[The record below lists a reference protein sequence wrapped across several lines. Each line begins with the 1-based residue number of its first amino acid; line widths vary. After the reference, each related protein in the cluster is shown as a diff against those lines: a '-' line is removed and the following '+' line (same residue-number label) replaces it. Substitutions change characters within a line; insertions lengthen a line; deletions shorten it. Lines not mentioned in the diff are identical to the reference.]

1 MQDRPTEYEKLID
14 LVSDSTVLTFRLYY
28 VLSFGEG
35 QRIISTV
42 SLKGTLI
49 SPSPSPSLQC
59 PHAIDERVD
68 GWLQI
73 HSVLG
78 LLKYHTSPHAGVK
91 SLSEV

>member
-1 MQDRPTEYEKLID
+1 MQDRPTEYEKLVD
-14 LVSDSTVLTFRLYY
+14 LVSDSTILTFGLYY
-28 VLSFGEG
+28 MLSFGEG
-35 QRIISTV
+35 QRT
-42 SLKGTLI
+42 LKGTLI

-73 HSVLG
+73 RSMLG

-91 SLSEV
+91 SSSEV